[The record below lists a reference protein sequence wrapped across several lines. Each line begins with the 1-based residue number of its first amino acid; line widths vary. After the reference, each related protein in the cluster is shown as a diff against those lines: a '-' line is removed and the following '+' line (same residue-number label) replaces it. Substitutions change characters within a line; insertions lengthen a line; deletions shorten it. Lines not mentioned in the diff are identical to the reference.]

1 MELKEQ
7 SLNGV
12 YEIALNP
19 IGDHRGFFMR
29 SYDETFFRKNG
40 LVTKWVQENHS
51 FSANKGTLRGL
62 HFQFPP
68 FAETKVVRCVQ
79 GEILDVFVDLRKS
92 SPSFGKWG
100 SVILSPAK
108 NNIMYIPKGFAHG
121 FCTLTD
127 NCHVMY
133 KVDNF
138 YSKEHENGLLWNDNE
153 LGIEWPIDSPIISE
167 KDSHNLTLKRFIEEF
182 NAIEV

>member
-1 MELKEQ
+1 MELRE
-7 SLNGV
+7 LNLKGV
-12 YEIALNP
+12 YEINLNP

-29 SYDETFFRKNG
+29 TYDEIFFDKNG
-40 LVTKWVQENHS
+40 LVTRWVQENHS
-51 FSANKGTLRGL
+51 FSAKKGTLRGL

-92 SPSFGKWG
+92 SSSFGKWG

-108 NNIMYIPKGFAHG
+108 SNIVYIPKGFAHG

-133 KVDNF
+133 KVDNL
-138 YSKEHENGLLWNDNE
+138 YSKEHESGLLWNDFE
-153 LGIEWPIDSPIISE
+153 IGIEWPVNSPIISE
-167 KDSHNLTLKRFIEEF
+167 KDSHNLTLTRFIEKF
-182 NAIEV
+182 KAIEV